1 MDSLLRKIQKAFLEG
16 VYDGDQCPL
25 STLRGCPH
33 ILKTIWRDV
42 ETFWRKAIIL
52 PYERSEDVE
61 DDFNFV
67 TGYNG
72 RRHYRIRPYVC
83 PKEKQDSF
91 HSWLYFANIH
101 QRSDFSFGEEERSEF
116 LFPDPTDIK
125 INMMPFLVG
134 ETFEA
139 CK

>member
-1 MDSLLRKIQKAFLEG
+1 MDCLLRKLQKSLLEG

-52 PYERSEDVE
+52 PYERLEDIE
-61 DDFNFV
+61 DDFNTV
-67 TGYNG
+67 MGYT
-72 RRHYRIRPYVC
+72 RRWRVSPYVC
-83 PKEKQDSF
+83 PKEDEDSF
-91 HSWLYFANIH
+91 HSWLYFTNILH
-101 QRSDFSFGEEERSEF
+101 QSDFSFPE
-116 LFPDPTDIK
+116 PTNIK

-134 ETFEA
+134 ETFED
-139 CK
+139 CKY

>member
-1 MDSLLRKIQKAFLEG
+1 MDSFLKELQKTLLEG

-33 ILKTIWRDV
+33 ILKTIWREV
-42 ETFWRKAIIL
+42 ETFWRTAIIL
-52 PYERSEDVE
+52 PYERPEGNGRDVQ
-61 DDFNFV
+61 DDFTTV
-67 TGYNG
+67 KQGKRE
-72 RRHYRIRPYVC
+72 RRFRVSPYVC

-101 QRSDFSFGEEERSEF
+101 YQTDYSFPE
-116 LFPDPTDIK
+116 PTNIQ

-134 ETFEA
+134 ETFES
-139 CK
+139 CKYKY

>member
-1 MDSLLRKIQKAFLEG
+1 MDSLLRKLQKTLLEG

-52 PYERSEDVE
+52 PYERLEDVE
-61 DDFNFV
+61 DDFNTV
-67 TGYNG
+67 IGYRGTRG
-72 RRHYRIRPYVC
+72 RRISPYVC
-83 PKEKQDSF
+83 SKEEQDSF
-91 HSWLYFANIH
+91 HSWLYFTNILPK
-101 QRSDFSFGEEERSEF
+101 SDFSFPEPSN
-116 LFPDPTDIK
+116 IQ

-134 ETFEA
+134 ETFED
-139 CK
+139 CKY

>member
-1 MDSLLRKIQKAFLEG
+1 MDCLLKKLQKTLLEG

-52 PYERSEDVE
+52 PYERLEDIE
-61 DDFNFV
+61 DDFNTV
-67 TGYNG
+67 MGYTG
-72 RRHYRIRPYVC
+72 RYRWRVSPYVC
-83 PKEKQDSF
+83 PKEDEDSF
-91 HSWLYFANIH
+91 HSWLYFTNILH
-101 QRSDFSFGEEERSEF
+101 KSDFSFPE
-116 LFPDPTDIK
+116 PTNIK

-134 ETFEA
+134 ETFED
-139 CK
+139 CKY